1 MTLTAQD
8 LIVPNLGP
16 RTILSPL
23 GLSKVPGDGLGD
35 FVPDETRV
43 LDQIERR
50 PAEASD
56 QSLSFEKA
64 GPREHLYFD
73 PRRTK
78 AALVTCGGLS
88 PGLNNVIRS
97 AFLELHHNYGV
108 PEVLGIRFGY
118 QGLNPARGQKPLR
131 LTSDMVEDIHR
142 TGGTIL
148 GSSRGPEDPGVI
160 VDFLKREGI
169 NILFC
174 VGGDGTQRGAHTIA
188 AEVQRRGLPI
198 AIVGIPK
205 TIDNDLPFVWRSF
218 GFGTALDK
226 AREVID
232 CAHVEAKSAQNGVGL
247 VKLMGREAGFIA
259 ATATLASQEVNFAL
273 IPEVPFPL
281 EGEGGLLHALKKRLA
296 ARGHAVIVV
305 AEGAGQDL
313 IAKGRDERDASG
325 NLKLNDI
332 GLFLKERIT
341 RYFAAEKIP
350 MSLKYIDPSYVI
362 RSVPANTDDSL
373 LCDAMARY
381 AVHAAMAG
389 KTDVLIGLWHNEFLH
404 VPISAAV
411 ASQKRLSPEGGTWL
425 SVLATTGQ
433 PRWGARLP

>member
-118 QGLNPARGQKPLR
+118 QGLNPAKGQKPLR

-160 VDFLKREGI
+160 VDFLEQEGI

-281 EGEGGLLHALKKRLA
+281 EGEEGLLHALKKRLA

-313 IAKGRDERDASG
+313 IAKDRDERDASG

-332 GLFLKERIT
+332 GVFLKERIT

-404 VPISAAV
+404 VPIAAAI

>member
-8 LIVPNLGP
+8 LVVPHLGL

-23 GLSKVPGDGLGD
+23 DLSKVPDDGLGD
-35 FVPDETRV
+35 FVPDATRV
-43 LDQIERR
+43 LHQIECGSG
-50 PAEASD
+50 EAID
-56 QSLSFEKA
+56 PTLSFEKA
-64 GPREHLYFD
+64 GPREHLFFD
-73 PRRTK
+73 PRKTK
-78 AALVTCGGLS
+78 AAIVTCGGLS

-118 QGLNPARGQKPLR
+118 QGLNPAKGQKPLR
-131 LTSDMVEDIHR
+131 LTSDTVEDIHR
-142 TGGTIL
+142 MGGTIL
-148 GSSRGPEDPGVI
+148 GSCRGPEEPGVI
-160 VDFLKREGI
+160 VDFLKQEGI

-174 VGGDGTQRGAHTIA
+174 VGGDGTQRGAHAIA
-188 AEVQRRGLPI
+188 AEVQRRALPI

-232 CAHVEAKSAQNGVGL
+232 CAHVEAKSAKNGVGL

-259 ATATLASQEVNFAL
+259 ATATLASQEVNFTL

-281 EGEGGLLHALKKRLA
+281 EGEDGLLYALKRRLA
-296 ARGHAVIVV
+296 AREHAVIVV

-332 GLFLKERIT
+332 GLFLKEKIT
-341 RYFAAEKIP
+341 AYFAAEKIP

-404 VPISAAV
+404 VPIAAV
-411 ASQKRLSPEGGTWL
+411 NASQKRLSPEGGTWL

-433 PRWGARLP
+433 PRWGSRKR

>member
-118 QGLNPARGQKPLR
+118 QGLNPAKGQKPLR

-281 EGEGGLLHALKKRLA
+281 EGEGGLLHALKKRLS

>member
-160 VDFLKREGI
+160 VDFLKQEGI